1 LWGRSPY
8 LADRMLKGKHIPA
21 IDGGRNLMT
30 LVYAG
35 DIAEWI
41 MRALDEPA
49 ANG

>member
-1 LWGRSPY
+1 LWNRLPY
-8 LADRMLKGKHIPA
+8 LVDRMLKGKHIPA
-21 IDGGRNLMT
+21 IDGGRNPRT
-30 LVYAG
+30 PVYAG